1 MCGKTCP
8 VPQAARRKI
17 NPWHIGLGAAA
28 GAAAVALVWVV
39 VGALK
44 PPSPGTEVGPKQATR
59 PDLSMPGP
67 YPVVRVIDGD
77 TIVVNIAG
85 KDTTVRLIGVDTPQT
100 KHPQKPVEYFG
111 QEASRFTTD
120 LLDGKQVLLGPDPH
134 TDPQNRN
141 GGTLAYVF
149 RSPDLL
155 LVNAEIIRQGYGH
168 AYTRYRFMRMEEF
181 RKLERSAREG
191 KKGLWANRPVAVVK
205 QPESRPVAMVK
216 QPEPKKTKVPKPTT
230 LPVTAPTAE
239 GNPFE
244 APVLD
249 VRPRVFLRRGEF
261 DGLTVAKLRKAA
273 ASAEFRAVRSK
284 WRRRPMGRA
293 IEWMIGGKA
302 EDLQAAI
309 SGLKQMRVGS
319 GSWSGRGLGLVKL
332 ATLYDWL
339 YDRLDADTRK
349 VVAARIEKAADDAV
363 VHITQGKAPFFYSR
377 TPGALAGVTVAGIA
391 LKGVSPKAEGYL
403 KLFRTWGVNEYFKA
417 YQWVDGAATG
427 ATYTMYYTYVDLSWI
442 CAAWW
447 SATGRNPAVWIRQRQ
462 GDWLGGIVRFNLWS
476 MRPGFAFTDIND
488 LYKPLWGTHEQ
499 FCQGLDIA
507 TYVTRDRHGRA
518 WAQRWLGRF
527 GSSLYHTEYAHNFL
541 FRDITLPAA
550 PLTDLPLAAL
560 FGRDSCGYGFFR
572 SAWPAP
578 GQPDGA
584 THVFFRMG
592 DPMNVHGGVSAGEF
606 QVFRHTP
613 LADRSGKYGS
623 TDSPDDQYHY
633 NCISTNVVL
642 FTEAGN
648 ASDRGDQN
656 TRRGLKTN
664 HKTWAQWEAIRK
676 RYGHDVACITD
687 WQVGK
692 TEARCR
698 ADLTR
703 TNPPAKCAQWER
715 ELVWLGN
722 RHLIV
727 LDVVRTAKAD
737 VRRQWQLHCPTA
749 PELGDR
755 LITVTDEAPGKTW
768 ADPRLQPKVRRAR
781 LFCRTLA
788 PKEYT
793 LVVNAKDGARAFGP
807 GGQAKGA
814 VAGNPFHRKYGKHV
828 VQIDPGTTT
837 DRTVFL
843 HVLTAEDATGAA
855 AAPKASYRVVKPG
868 RIEVTVAGLRTQ
880 LTVPDWFGK

>member
-1 MCGKTCP
+1 MNRHYWLLVPGIMLLTVVATSDTATEKPVLPEIKTP
-8 VPQAARRKI
+8 DFRSGQTS
-17 NPWHIGLGAAA
+17 
-28 GAAAVALVWVV
+28 AV
-39 VGALK
+39 
-44 PPSPGTEVGPKQATR
+44 
-59 PDLSMPGP
+59 M
-67 YPVVRVIDGD
+67 RVIDGD
-77 TIVVNIAG
+77 TILVRTPTG
-85 KDTTVRLIGVDTPQT
+85 LLKVRLIGVDSPEIV
-100 KHPQKPVEYFG
+100 HPSKPVQRYG
-111 QEASRFTTD
+111 KEAFLFTRN
-120 LLDGKQVLLGPDPH
+120 LLKGKRIFLLYEGETATKDKSG
-134 TDPQNRN
+134 R
-141 GGTLAYVF
+141 TLAYVY
-149 RSPDLL
+149 RTPDGLF
-155 LVNAEIIRQGYGH
+155 VNTEIIRQGYGH
-168 AYTRYRFMRMEEF
+168 AYVTLPFKYLKEF
-181 RKLERSAREG
+181 RQLEHFAREA
-191 KKGLWANRPVAVVK
+191 KKGLWANPPVAVVK
-205 QPESRPVAMVK
+205 QPEPKKPEAPKLPPVAVI
-216 QPEPKKTKVPKPTT
+216 
-230 LPVTAPTAE
+230 APTAE
-239 GNPFE
+239 DNPFE

-249 VRPRVFLRRGEF
+249 VRPRVFLRRGKF

-284 WRRRPMGRA
+284 WRSRPMGRA

-309 SGLKQMRVGS
+309 SGLKQMRVGG

-339 YDRLDADTRK
+339 YDRLDAETRK
-349 VVAARIEKAADDAV
+349 VVAGRIEKAADDAV
-363 VHITQGKAPFFYSR
+363 AHITQGKAPFFYSR

-391 LKGVSPKAEGYL
+391 LKGVSPKAERYL
-403 KLFRTWGVNEYFKA
+403 KLFRTWGVNDYFKA

-427 ATYTMYYTYVDLSWI
+427 ASYTMYYTYVDLPAI

-447 SATGRNPAVWIRQRQ
+447 SATGRNPAAWIRRRQ
-462 GDWLGGIVRFNLWS
+462 GDWLGGMVRFYLWS
-476 MRPGFAFTDIND
+476 MRPGFAFTEIND
-488 LYKPLWGTHEQ
+488 LYRPLWGSHDQ

-507 TYVTRDRHGRA
+507 TYVARDRHGRA

-541 FRDITLPAA
+541 FRDVSLPAA
-550 PLTDLPLAAL
+550 PLTDLPRAAL

-578 GQPDGA
+578 GRPDDA

-592 DPMNVHGGVSAGEF
+592 DPLNVHGGVSAGEF

-623 TDSPDDQYHY
+623 YDSPGDQYHR

-656 TRRGLKTN
+656 TRRGLKTD

-676 RYGHDVACITD
+676 RYGHDVARITD

-727 LDVVRTAKAD
+727 LDVVRTAKAG

-755 LITVTDEAPGKTW
+755 LITVTDKAPGKTW
-768 ADPRLQPKVRRAR
+768 ADARLKPKVLGAR

-814 VAGNPFHRKYGKHV
+814 VAGNSFHRKYGKHV

-880 LTVPDWFGK
+880 LAVPDWFGK